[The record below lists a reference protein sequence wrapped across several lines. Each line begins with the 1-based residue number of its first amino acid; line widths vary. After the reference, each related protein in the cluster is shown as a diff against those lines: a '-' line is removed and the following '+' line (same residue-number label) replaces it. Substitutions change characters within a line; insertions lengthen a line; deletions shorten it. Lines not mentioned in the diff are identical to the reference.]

1 MEQCQLNEIEMLAEP
16 NRHRSLDIS
25 TERAGGS
32 PSTDCAALRRAVRL
46 PANPLP
52 LDATSPTAN
61 ASLSYEEKGNSLQN
75 ETLHYYTK

>member
-1 MEQCQLNEIEMLAEP
+1 MEP
-16 NRHRSLDIS
+16 NRQRSLDIS

-61 ASLSYEEKGNSLQN
+61 APLSCEEKGNSLQN
-75 ETLHYYTK
+75 ETPHYYTEWYLGIQ